1 MHANSREIPL
11 LNRVSLC
18 RMLKQHKW
26 ESIVRNVSQFAV
38 AFLKFQR
45 LSWVLGFIRFQILDR
60 GQAICNE
67 SRLSSRCNAMQLMI
81 GSRSLAKKLAYIAYP
96 SRFFFFFWI
105 TLLFASLPPPRP
117 SSSYDKS
124 MIKEGKKK
132 PDTFEITKNSEDIVS
147 SLDLTRYPTF
157 FFFLSRISEKDWKGN

>member
-1 MHANSREIPL
+1 MSN
-11 LNRVSLC
+11 V
-18 RMLKQHKW
+18 KQHKW

-67 SRLSSRCNAMQLMI
+67 SPEAKFTLQRDATNDRVTIVSEEARLYRVPVSIL
-81 GSRSLAKKLAYIAYP
+81 
-96 SRFFFFFWI
+96 FF
-105 TLLFASLPPPRP
+105 LLNYSALRIPLPPRP

-157 FFFLSRISEKDWKGN
+157 FFFLSRISEKD